1 VVGEVIG
8 FLDER
13 VAALQAAGVGR
24 ERVVL
29 DPGFGFGKRVEHNYA
44 LLREL
49 ARFGAGGLPV
59 LAGLSRKSMLG
70 AVTGRAVGERLA
82 ASVAGAL
89 IAVQN
94 GAGIVRVH
102 DVAATRDVLAVWKAT
117 VTGC

>member
-1 VVGEVIG
+1 MKSIRRSNRCHRKA
-8 FLDER
+8 LALA
-13 VAALQAAGVGR
+13 VALCFAAGAQAQT
-24 ERVVL
+24 
-29 DPGFGFGKRVEHNYA
+29 NT
-44 LLREL
+44 
-49 ARFGAGGLPV
+49 
-59 LAGLSRKSMLG
+59 SG
-70 AVTGRAVGERLA
+70 AVTGRAVGDRLA